1 MSVRLSRLALV
12 PAGIGL
18 GLVVEWSTYDPS
30 LGRTL
35 TGADFAVGCVL
46 IGGGVAAWDRR
57 SESRVG
63 IVMLF
68 ASAMW
73 FLGNLASPLLYL
85 HRGPLVQ
92 LHLSYPTG
100 RLRSRLVWAVVAA
113 AYVDAAVEPLA
124 RNRLLTLGLAC
135 AVALTA
141 LRVFAGT
148 SGLSRK
154 AGKPALAAAL
164 AFAAVLALAS
174 SGRLL
179 GWKTDLLVYDLVIA
193 SAAVVLV
200 VDLLRGR
207 WSDAIVTGLVVDLG
221 THAEAGTLR
230 AKLARALGD
239 PSLVV
244 GYRLDGRAGFVDD
257 AGRPVELPAAGSG
270 RTATPLV
277 DRGKAVAVLVHDEAL
292 LADPRLLDSVAAAAR
307 IAVANAALQA
317 EARTRAGELETSR
330 RRLVEAADTQRR
342 RIEEELQARA
352 GQRLANV
359 GSLLAEARAQIGS
372 TDRDAVAALE
382 HEVLEARRELDEL
395 AFGVIPTA
403 LVSGGLMPA
412 LAQLARRSSTP
423 VELRGTVGR
432 LPRPIEAAL
441 YFVCSEAV
449 ANAAKHA
456 AASRLEIAVVADAE
470 RVRATVSDDGVGGA
484 DLSAGSGLRGL
495 ADRVE
500 ALGGRLRVVSP
511 AGGGTS
517 VAAEVPT
524 RHA

>member
-1 MSVRLSRLALV
+1 MSLRLFRLALA

-18 GLVVEWSTYDPS
+18 GLLVEWSTYDS
-30 LGRTL
+30 SVGHTL

-46 IGGGVAAWDRR
+46 ICGGVAAWDRR
-57 SESRVG
+57 PESRVG
-63 IVMLF
+63 IVMLL
-68 ASAMW
+68 AGATW
-73 FLGNLASPLLYL
+73 FLGTLASPLLYL

-124 RNRLLTLGLAC
+124 GNRLLTLGLAC

-141 LRVFAGT
+141 LHGFAGT
-148 SGLSRK
+148 SDLARK
-154 AGKPALAAAL
+154 AGTPALAAAL
-164 AFAAVLALAS
+164 AFAAALALAA

-179 GWKTDLLVYDLVIA
+179 GWKADLWVYDLVIA
-193 SAAVVLV
+193 SAAMVLV
-200 VDLLRGR
+200 VDLLRSR
-207 WSDAIVTGLVVDLG
+207 WPDAVG
-221 THAEAGTLR
+221 THEEAGTLR
-230 AKLARALGD
+230 AKLARALDD

-244 GYRLDGRAGFVDD
+244 GYRLDGGAGFVDD
-257 AGRPVELPAAGSG
+257 AGGAVELPAAGSG
-270 RTATPLV
+270 RTVTPLV
-277 DRGKAVAVLVHDEAL
+277 DRGRAVAVLVHDEAL

-307 IAVANAALQA
+307 IAVSNAALQA
-317 EARTRAGELETSR
+317 EARTRAGELESSR

-352 GQRLANV
+352 GKRLANV

-382 HEVLEARRELDEL
+382 HEVLEARRELHEL

-403 LVSGGLMPA
+403 LISGGLMPA

-456 AASRLEIAVVADAE
+456 AATRVEIEVIADVEGAS
-470 RVRATVSDDGVGGA
+470 ATVRDDGVGGA
-484 DLSAGSGLRGL
+484 NLSAGSGLRGL

-500 ALGGRLRVVSP
+500 ALGGSLRVVSP
-511 AGGGTS
+511 TGGGTS
-517 VAAEVPT
+517 VAAEVLT
-524 RHA
+524 RRA